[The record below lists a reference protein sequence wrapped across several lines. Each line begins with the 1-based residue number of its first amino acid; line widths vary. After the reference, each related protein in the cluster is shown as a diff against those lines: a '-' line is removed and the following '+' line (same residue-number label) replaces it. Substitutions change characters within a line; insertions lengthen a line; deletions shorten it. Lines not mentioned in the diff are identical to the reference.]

1 MVPENQRVTS
11 TIGPPS
17 IPPPHVPPLDGDA
30 SATRA
35 ASVPMSMSIS
45 AETRAREFI
54 VDPKKLTV
62 LVPIRTSVVARE
74 ATRRIQRMPM
84 LALELRRAAFK

>member
-1 MVPENQRVTS
+1 
-11 TIGPPS
+11 
-17 IPPPHVPPLDGDA
+17 
-30 SATRA
+30 
-35 ASVPMSMSIS
+35 MSMSIS